1 MVHLLTFA
9 AFAAV
14 VTAAS
19 TSSTSASSNQNQ
31 HQNQNQTWTVE
42 CDQAT
47 LACGIDVV
55 ATSADDCSSLRATL
69 LDASSGGFCAGLG
82 GGEGAAACAIG
93 LKRTLSNCDR
103 AFAEEGSKAYAVAYF
118 FRASPPQRAAWM
130 QQKFA
135 PTCNATTHT
144 CSIET
149 PVYSAKD
156 CAVLRAQ
163 DFCNGLPTDIPS
175 KAFSLHSICVTLYNA
190 QVDECFD
197 WFYHGLAPTTFKFSF
212 IAKPELYAST
222 VPVQVVANA
231 TTASSTA
238 DASQNNGTSPKNATQ
253 TDSSTSSSCTFG
265 QRKCSPD
272 STSLLQC
279 SYVYNDAG
287 KSTLAWIVE
296 APCPSGQIC
305 LINLPSFAGC
315 VSPSSNVVGGSFSS
329 GAASGNSVV
338 VPAAPAPSA
347 IAAPSAAVVVDASA
361 QKQTATDSAPVNR
374 VVDSSHWW

>member
-1 MVHLLTFA
+1 MVHLLTLA
-9 AFAAV
+9 AFAAA

-19 TSSTSASSNQNQ
+19 TSSSTSNQN
-31 HQNQNQTWTVE
+31 QNQNQTWTVE

-55 ATSADDCSSLRATL
+55 ATSADDCSSLQATL

-103 AFAEEGSKAYAVAYF
+103 AFAEEGSKAYAVSYF

-149 PVYSAKD
+149 PVYSTKD

-163 DFCNGLPTDIPS
+163 AVDPTGKTEAFCNGLPTDIPS

-222 VPVQVVANA
+222 VPVQV
-231 TTASSTA
+231 
-238 DASQNNGTSPKNATQ
+238 
-253 TDSSTSSSCTFG
+253 
-265 QRKCSPD
+265 
-272 STSLLQC
+272 
-279 SYVYNDAG
+279 
-287 KSTLAWIVE
+287 
-296 APCPSGQIC
+296 
-305 LINLPSFAGC
+305 
-315 VSPSSNVVGGSFSS
+315 
-329 GAASGNSVV
+329 
-338 VPAAPAPSA
+338 
-347 IAAPSAAVVVDASA
+347 
-361 QKQTATDSAPVNR
+361 
-374 VVDSSHWW
+374 